1 MENNINAMHP
11 NEQLANFKKA
21 IAAMIATNDGA
32 YNTRWNKQGATQYRN
47 YTKEEI
53 EKIIEN
59 GSISE
64 KQTLSRNFFNTNG
77 MYQRLIVHYA
87 TLLKYAGLLIP
98 NPAPGKNLSQD
109 NISKR
114 YYSALDFV
122 EKVNLPMFFSACAV
136 KAYRDGCY
144 YGIITKLDKSTF
156 SVLDLPVQYCVSNF
170 KDQFGNDIIEFN
182 LAYFNTITNEKDREA
197 ALNTYPK
204 VISSAYR
211 KYNKGKRGP
220 WFMIPSEV
228 GICFPTFNGL
238 PSFLSVIPGTIDYK
252 EAVRREAER
261 QEEEIKKIIV
271 QKIPHNNTT
280 NELLFEPDEAEEIHL
295 GTVGMMR
302 GEKNVRVLTTYTDV
316 DAIVSKTSTD
326 SLSNT
331 LENMINQVY
340 LEAGASNQFFSAIGS
355 ASTDG
360 SITNDLAFAM
370 ILANKFSVFVT
381 NIINSLYA
389 NGNVN
394 FRYKILPISWYNQTD
409 YISDS
414 FKLAGSGYSW
424 LLPAMAMDLS
434 QRDIVNIKDLEND
447 LLNLKDK
454 FIPLGS
460 IYTNSAEG
468 GDGSENGE
476 NGEGNTKTK
485 TEAKTEEQIQASE
498 PGRPTKTTEQKKE
511 STQKKDKSL
520 DKTGGSK

>member
-122 EKVNLPMFFSACAV
+122 EKVNLPMFFSTCAV

-182 LAYFNTITNEKDREA
+182 LTYFNTITNEKDREA

-211 KYNKGKRGP
+211 KYDKGKRGP

-370 ILANKFSVFVT
+370 ILANKFSAFIT

-447 LLNLKDK
+447 LLSLKDK

-468 GDGSENGE
+468 GDGSEN
-476 NGEGNTKTK
+476 NEGNTETKTK
-485 TEAKTEEQIQASE
+485 AKTEEQIQASE

>member
-64 KQTLSRNFFNTNG
+64 KQSLSRNFFNTNG

-271 QKIPHNNTT
+271 QKIPHNTST
-280 NELLFEPDEAEEIHL
+280 NELLFEPDEAEEIHS
-295 GTVGMMR
+295 GTVGMMK
-302 GEKNVRVLTTYTDV
+302 GEKNLRVLTTYADV
-316 DAIVSKTSTD
+316 DAIVSKTSADTN
-326 SLSNT
+326 SNT
-331 LENMINQVY
+331 LENMINSIY
-340 LEAGASNQFFSAIGS
+340 LEAGVSNQMFSAIGS
-355 ASTDG
+355 NTTDASNK
-360 SITNDLAFAM
+360 NDLAFAM
-370 ILANKFSVFVT
+370 VLARKFSIFVT
-381 NIINSLYA
+381 NIVNSLYA
-389 NGNVN
+389 NGNIS
-394 FRYKILPISWYNQTD
+394 FKYTILPVSWQNQSE

-424 LLPAMAMDLS
+424 LLPALAMDLS

-447 LLNLKDK
+447 VLGLKDK
-454 FIPLGS
+454 LMPLS
-460 IYTNSAEG
+460 SAYTQSAAGQPGKNPE
-468 GDGSENGE
+468 
-476 NGEGNTKTK
+476 
-485 TEAKTEEQIQASE
+485 EAIEDSK
-498 PGRPTKTTEQKKE
+498 PGQPTKSVDEKKE
-511 STQKKDKSL
+511 STTQKDKSL
-520 DKTGGSK
+520 DKVGGSK